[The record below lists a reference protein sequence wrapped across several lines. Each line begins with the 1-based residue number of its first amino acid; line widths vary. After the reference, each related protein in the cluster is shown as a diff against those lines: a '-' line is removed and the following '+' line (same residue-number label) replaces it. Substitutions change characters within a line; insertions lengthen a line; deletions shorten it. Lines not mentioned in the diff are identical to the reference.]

1 MTGITN
7 AFVEFFQKYRFC
19 CDPTFLPKLEIS
31 NNDFVTYASF
41 DVSIP
46 NVGYNMVSPTYQTKI
61 NISPFLDTATDL
73 SAVKVRFNF
82 QGTASAS
89 HYYWQIDDIKIKESF
104 EYDMRI
110 LSFNM
115 GMGQL
120 QLPYYFMPIT
130 QISPVT
136 FYASGLND
144 GSLLAG
150 KAHLEVNLDFGGGST
165 TSDSVDLAPLQ
176 TADFTTATLTPPL
189 GTWNYYTVNYNM
201 AQDSVEGYSAD
212 NSIQSSISVFDR
224 LFSIDNNEGSS
235 YVSNVSTQ
243 VGQAFKIGNVMEVLQ
258 DDITDS
264 MEIVITGTQSNI
276 DQQIFG
282 ELRKKVNGS
291 WQLLESTQPVWITWD
306 NYTQPIGL
314 RFWNPVGLSAG
325 DTILLLACHVGGSP
339 DMRFKTAQSVP
350 LGIVQGYTADGTLFS
365 LDDPHAIMVRL
376 YMNAIVGLSEN
387 SEEQLDIAPNPFY
400 DEITING
407 IKEDGKIEVIDMNGR
422 IILSEKVNAHFQF
435 SINTVTW
442 DSGMYTLHYQS
453 KGTNLNR
460 KVIKF

>member
-1 MTGITN
+1 
-7 AFVEFFQKYRFC
+7 
-19 CDPTFLPKLEIS
+19 
-31 NNDFVTYASF
+31 
-41 DVSIP
+41 
-46 NVGYNMVSPTYQTKI
+46 
-61 NISPFLDTATDL
+61 
-73 SAVKVRFNF
+73 
-82 QGTASAS
+82 
-89 HYYWQIDDIKIKESF
+89 
-104 EYDMRI
+104 
-110 LSFNM
+110 
-115 GMGQL
+115 
-120 QLPYYFMPIT
+120 
-130 QISPVT
+130 
-136 FYASGLND
+136 
-144 GSLLAG
+144 
-150 KAHLEVNLDFGGGST
+150 
-165 TSDSVDLAPLQ
+165 
-176 TADFTTATLTPPL
+176 
-189 GTWNYYTVNYNM
+189 
-201 AQDSVEGYSAD
+201 
-212 NSIQSSISVFDR
+212 
-224 LFSIDNNEGSS
+224 
-235 YVSNVSTQ
+235 
-243 VGQAFKIGNVMEVLQ
+243 
-258 DDITDS
+258 

-291 WQLLESTQPVWITWD
+291 WQLLESTQPVWINWD

-339 DMRFKTAQSVP
+339 DVRFKTAQSVP

-435 SINTVTW
+435 SINTITW